1 MKELHATIQSMVS
14 KAVKHKSKKRKAS
27 KEVHFAESDS
37 DSENSAEE
45 LNEFNELNLKKSK
58 SDSDDASSTDSEIY
72 T

>member
-1 MKELHATIQSMVS
+1 MVS

-37 DSENSAEE
+37 DSENSTEE
-45 LNEFNELNLKKSK
+45 LNEFNELNLKKSE

>member
-14 KAVKHKSKKRKAS
+14 KAVKHKTKKRKIS

-37 DSENSAEE
+37 SSDSEEE
-45 LNEFNELNLKKSK
+45 LNKFTELNLKSND
-58 SDSDDASSTDSEIY
+58 SDSDDSSSTDSDIY